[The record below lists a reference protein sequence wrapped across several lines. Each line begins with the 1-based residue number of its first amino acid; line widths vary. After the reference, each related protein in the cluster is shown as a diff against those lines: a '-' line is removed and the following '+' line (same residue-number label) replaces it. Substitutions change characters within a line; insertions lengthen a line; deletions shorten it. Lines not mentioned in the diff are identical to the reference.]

1 MLAAPDRTQ
10 DGGGPRVTRTR
21 LAEACHAWTND
32 TGGAMPGFDWSS
44 VPTRLAAELARELA
58 LEEAAGGPAAALRA
72 TFGPV
77 PRVDFVRIAWPILR
91 DRWLTTDSDARADVV
106 AGLRAAGL
114 GDHEAAPRGSEAQ
127 LGYLRSCRN

>member
-1 MLAAPDRTQ
+1 MLAAPDHSM
-10 DGGGPRVTRTR
+10 DGGGPRVAGTRVAGSRHRRT
-21 LAEACHAWTND
+21 HD

-58 LEEAAGGPAAALRA
+58 LEEAAGGPAGALRA

-91 DRWLTTDSDARADVV
+91 DRWLVSDADARSDVV
-106 AGLRAAGL
+106 AGLRA
-114 GDHEAAPRGSEAQ
+114 
-127 LGYLRSCRN
+127 